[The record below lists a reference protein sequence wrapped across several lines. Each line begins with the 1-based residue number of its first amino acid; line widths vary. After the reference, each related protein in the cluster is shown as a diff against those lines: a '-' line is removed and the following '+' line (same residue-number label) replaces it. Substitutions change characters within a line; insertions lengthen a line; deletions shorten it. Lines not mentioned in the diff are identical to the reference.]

1 MDESDSIFS
10 HQIDLIKYFAAN
22 YESVT
27 VVTHSLSN
35 RSVNSIPENVKT
47 ILLKWKPNHNVLN
60 IYLLYK
66 ILFSLRKEKFSCA
79 FFHMTEVDA
88 CLSLPLF
95 KLWGWPTVLWYAHK
109 NLSIW
114 LKIFHN
120 FGNAVITSTPGSCP
134 LSSKKIFPIGQG
146 IDLEMFAFTPR
157 STLGRNKFLYMG
169 RLDSSKNVHK
179 IIQSLIK
186 LKNENDKVTFDVYGR
201 PSNGPYKEYLDS
213 LVKFANNSFNTNWI
227 SLHSPV
233 SRKEIPQLFEKYDC
247 LLHSFEGSLD
257 KVLVEASS
265 CGIPVVTINSE
276 FRLSF
281 MGSEKKDFQA
291 NLDEF
296 CRADFK
302 QIIEVLKANRKFVE
316 ENHSFMKWAFQ
327 IDEIL
332 KKVSIKVI

>member
-22 YESVT
+22 HERVT

-35 RSVNSIPENVKT
+35 QSVDLLPENVKT

-66 ILFSLRKEKFSCA
+66 ILFLLRKEKFSCA

-88 CLSLPLF
+88 CLSLPLL

-114 LKIFHN
+114 LKIFHY

-134 LSSKKIFPIGQG
+134 LNSKKIFPIGQG
-146 IDLEMFAFTPR
+146 IDIEIFAFTPR
-157 STLGRNKFLYMG
+157 SHLRRNKFLYLG
-169 RLDSSKNVHK
+169 RLDLSKNVHG
-179 IIQSLIK
+179 IIESLIRHK
-186 LKNENDKVTFDVYGR
+186 EKNAEITFDVYGR
-201 PSNGPYKEYLDS
+201 PSNETYSEYLDS
-213 LVKFANNSFNTNWI
+213 LVASANALFDTNWI
-227 SLHSPV
+227 KLNSPV
-233 SRKEIPQLFEKYDC
+233 ARKQIPQLFENYDC

-257 KVLVEASS
+257 KILLEAAS

-276 FRLSF
+276 FRLEF
-281 MGSEKKDFQA
+281 MGSKDNDFDI
-291 NLDEF
+291 NLDTF
-296 CRADFK
+296 CRAEFQ
-302 QIIEVLKANRKFVE
+302 QITEALIYNRKIVE
-316 ENHSFMKWAFQ
+316 QNHSFKNWAFQ
-327 IDEIL
+327 ILQIL
-332 KKVSIKVI
+332 NQKSNKNV